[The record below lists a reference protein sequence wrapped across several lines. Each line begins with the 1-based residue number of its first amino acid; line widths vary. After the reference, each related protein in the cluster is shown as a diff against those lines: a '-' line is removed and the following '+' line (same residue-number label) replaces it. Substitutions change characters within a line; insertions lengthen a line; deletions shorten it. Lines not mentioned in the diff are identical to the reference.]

1 MKKIAE
7 IIPIPKEN
15 MGNLLISLI
24 VVALFVI
31 AAILPSYLSKARL
44 NKGIRALRYQ
54 IEEHEKLLPLYNALI
69 NAPKGDSAVLIV
81 PASSRLEKAGLDSA
95 LKTVR
100 SISDK
105 SGMTVISILP
115 DLDYGVKNSGAMTV
129 NISLTGSFEDFR
141 TVLTTLGTLP
151 YVNHI
156 EELSIQQK
164 PNTKA
169 LAFKIKIILAMS

>member
-1 MKKIAE
+1 MKKITE
-7 IIPIPKEN
+7 LIPLSKEN

-31 AAILPSYLSKARL
+31 AAILPSYLSKAL
-44 NKGIRALRYQ
+44 LDKKIRVLRYQ
-54 IEEHEKLLPLYNALI
+54 IEEHETLLPLYRSLI
-69 NAPKGDSAVLIV
+69 NAPKGDSSVLIV
-81 PASSRLEKAGLDSA
+81 PASSRLEKTGLDSA
-95 LKTVR
+95 LKAVS

-115 DLDYGVKNSGAMTV
+115 DLDYGTKNAGNMAV
-129 NISLTGSFEDFR
+129 NIALRGNLENFR
-141 TVLTTLGTLP
+141 TVLTKLGALP
-151 YVNHI
+151 YLNHI

-164 PNTKA
+164 PNTQT